1 MDWGFFFSLDH
12 NAIFVK
18 TDSKRRHCVS
28 YHTWLVT
35 AFLLSNHLLLVIPA
49 LPLKSLTFTSGYA
62 VHLAFSYGNASK
74 SMNMFTCVISIA
86 FHSKMYHIED
96 KFTAFCSSVC
106 SDWMHSSTSLR
117 PGEESVYDS
126 NLYCQDSRS
135 VIRAWLCV
143 CVSVLVS
150 MK

>member
-1 MDWGFFFSLDH
+1 MTCCFFFSLVC

-28 YHTWLVT
+28 YHKWLVP
-35 AFLLSNHLLLVIPA
+35 AYLLTNHLLLVILA

-74 SMNMFTCVISIA
+74 NMNMFTCVISIA
-86 FHSKMYHIED
+86 FHSKMFHSED

-126 NLYCQDSRS
+126 NLYCQDSRNA
-135 VIRAWLCV
+135 IRACV
-143 CVSVLVS
+143 CACVTVLLN